1 MSESNKM
8 VERVILQ
15 AKKLA
20 LVELRNKIDSEIN
33 SLDTELD
40 SIPSDDKDDIPFE
53 ALGSRV
59 MSLDNN

>member
-1 MSESNKM
+1 MEHKNMSKDNNM

-20 LVELRNKIDSEIN
+20 LVDLRNKIDSEIN

-40 SIPSDDKDDIPFE
+40 SIPSDDKDDDIPF
-53 ALGSRV
+53 
-59 MSLDNN
+59 

>member
-1 MSESNKM
+1 MEHKNMSESNKM

-20 LVELRNKIDSEIN
+20 LVELRNKIYSEID

-40 SIPSDDKDDIPFE
+40 SITSDDKDDDIPF
-53 ALGSRV
+53 
-59 MSLDNN
+59 

>member
-1 MSESNKM
+1 MSKDNNM

-20 LVELRNKIDSEIN
+20 LVDLRNKIDSEIN

-40 SIPSDDKDDIPFE
+40 SIPSDDKDDDIPF
-53 ALGSRV
+53 
-59 MSLDNN
+59 